1 MTDSTTKKE
10 VKINDELLI
19 DVEKVFASKNPSLL
33 KIIPAFIIRYLK
45 RITHQNDV
53 NRIIIQNN
61 HIKGLQFSQAI
72 LDDFG
77 VKFKTLGLE
86 NIPKNG
92 RYLFASNHPLGGMDG
107 IAFLTATG
115 QRFPN
120 IKFPVND
127 ILLNIKGLNTI
138 FLPINK
144 HGGHSREAAKV
155 LEETY
160 RGDAQILF
168 FPAGLVSR
176 KQKGGIIKDLEWKKN
191 FIKKAIQHHR
201 DIIPVHISGE
211 NTQFFYN
218 LAKWRKRLGIKA
230 NIEMLYLA
238 DEMFKQKGEVL
249 TISYG
254 KPVPWQTL
262 KEENN
267 ASKSAEKIKEM
278 VYDLGKNN

>member
-1 MTDSTTKKE
+1 VTDSTTKKE